1 MLDASG
7 QEAARF
13 YFQGT
18 ARELDLAITQA
29 LGGAGAGA
37 ANASTLTTIQY
48 APSILRS
55 GSARASD

>member
-1 MLDASG
+1 MTLQVDLALLDASG

-29 LGGAGAGA
+29 LGGAGTGA
-37 ANASTLTTIQY
+37 ANASTLTTIQ
-48 APSILRS
+48 
-55 GSARASD
+55 